1 MALAASN
8 ARSIEGALGSGRS
21 GGRGGKGPGGSGKPL
36 NGRPISP
43 GNPELNGAEPVA
55 AGASLARTLTQAH
68 APIRAQVTI
77 KLFTRW
83 SSLGGQSDRRLLREI
98 SLHPS
103 HLSGIIHEQ
112 FLNNPG

>member
-55 AGASLARTLTQAH
+55 AGASLARTLTPAH
-68 APIRAQVTI
+68 APIRAQGTI
-77 KLFTRW
+77 KLFTIRA
-83 SSLGGQSDRRLLREI
+83 SLVRQSDRPLLKGI
-98 SLHPS
+98 CLPS
-103 HLSGIIHEQ
+103 S
-112 FLNNPG
+112 